1 MKTKNNNYGPAVWL
15 FACILF
21 HFFTT
26 AGFAQTTTANLGISK
41 PQAGQAQPSTT
52 IATGFDS
59 FDAAVAGR
67 LSKSVAGSSNVTL
80 TTTEARN
87 AILEFTG
94 ILTGSINVIVPT
106 LNRTYLVYNGTTGA
120 FTLTVK
126 TSGGTGIAVT
136 QGNRVWLYCDAT
148 NVVETSVSGSGAN
161 NTLSNLSTTSI
172 NTALI
177 PQTGIDLGS
186 VAAPFKDLHLYGGG
200 TFASHSWR
208 FTGTP
213 TGNRVVT
220 IPDRTAT
227 MATTT
232 GTLTNGRCVEFDAS
246 GNLVDAAS
254 ASPCGAGSF
263 SLVDWKDSVRVA
275 TTAAG
280 TLATSFENGDTVD
293 GVVLATGNRILI
305 KDQAAGADNGIYV
318 VAVSGAP
325 ARATDADTSAEV
337 TAGMAVTVTEGT
349 ANADKIFTLTTNDP
363 ITLGSTSIAFAA
375 VGSGGAPSWSS
386 ITAPSTDLSLAMAAN
401 LTTLTYAGNFS
412 TSSAFKL
419 VGNNTSATGPL
430 LHLTTNSSNLIPPLL
445 VEVRGANARL
455 KVGHLGDV
463 LIGQAAIGSTDTDG
477 FPYLPVVGSNAFP
490 TSTPTGQTG
499 MAPVAVLSNGI
510 NGEYDLLL
518 YANSKWNSVG
528 GARKRYDTVSGS
540 GAQTLDFNSNV
551 GTNVTREFTITG
563 NATLTF
569 SNPPPAGSLVTVTV
583 IQSGAGSFTV
593 TWPGTVKWTA
603 ATAPTLTTT
612 SGKRDIFVF
621 MWNGSSYYN
630 VSQQLNQ

>member
-15 FACILF
+15 LAGILF
-21 HFFTT
+21 HFFTVT
-26 AGFAQTTTANLGISK
+26 GFAQTTTTNLGISK
-41 PQAGQAQPSTT
+41 PQAGQAQPSVT
-52 IATGFDS
+52 IANS
-59 FDAAVAGR
+59 FDQFDYAIAGR

-94 ILTGSINVIVPT
+94 VLTGSINVIVPT
-106 LNRTYLVYNGTTGA
+106 LNRTYLVYNGTTGS

-148 NVVETSVSGSGAN
+148 NVVETSVSSGGAN
-161 NTLSNLSTTSI
+161 TTLSNLSTTSI
-172 NTALI
+172 NTALLA
-177 PQTGIDLGS
+177 QTSIDLGS
-186 VAAPFKDLHLYGGG
+186 TVKPFRDLYLYGSG
-200 TFASHSWR
+200 TYGTNYFK
-208 FTGTP
+208 FNGTP
-213 TGNRVVT
+213 TSTRTLT

-227 MATTT
+227 LATSS
-232 GTLTNGRCVEFDAS
+232 GTLTNGKCVEFDSS
-246 GNLVDAAS
+246 GNVVVAAS
-254 ASPCGAGSF
+254 NAACGSGSF

-275 TTAAG
+275 TTGAG
-280 TLATSFENGDTVD
+280 TLATSFENGDTID
-293 GVVLATGNRILI
+293 GVVLATNDRILV
-305 KDQAAGADNGIYV
+305 KDQASGSENGIYV

-325 ARATDADTSAEV
+325 TRATDADTSAEV

-363 ITLGSTSIAFAA
+363 ITLGSTSIAFAS

-386 ITAPSTDLSLAMAAN
+386 ITDPSTNLSLAMAAN
-401 LTTLTYAGNFS
+401 LTTLTWAGNFS
-412 TSSAFKL
+412 TSSAMKL

-430 LHLTTNSSNLIPPLL
+430 LHLMTNSSNLIPPLL

-463 LIGQAAIGSTDTDG
+463 LIGQAAIGATDTDG
-477 FPYLPVVGSNAFP
+477 FPYFPVVGSNAFP

-510 NGEYDLLL
+510 NGEYDLLIYL
-518 YANSKWNSVG
+518 NSKWNSIG

-540 GAQTLDFNSNV
+540 GAQTLNFNSNV
-551 GTNVTREFTITG
+551 GANVTREFTITG

-569 SNPPPAGSLVTVTV
+569 SNPPPAGSLVTVTI

-612 SGKRDIFVF
+612 SGKRDVFVF
-621 MWNGSSYYN
+621 LWNGSNYYA
-630 VSQQLNQ
+630 VSQMLNL